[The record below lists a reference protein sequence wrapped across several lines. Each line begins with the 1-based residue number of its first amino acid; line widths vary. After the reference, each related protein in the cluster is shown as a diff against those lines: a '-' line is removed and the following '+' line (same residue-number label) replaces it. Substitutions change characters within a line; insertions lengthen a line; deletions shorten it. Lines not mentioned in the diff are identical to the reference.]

1 METKQ
6 TTPLL
11 IERREVELVKPTKPT
26 PSDVLSFST
35 IDHDPNLEK
44 LFPRYPLA
52 GKLRRD
58 SDGNLRITCK
68 ASGVP
73 FLVAEADCQLS
84 SLHYLE
90 GIDVETLNQ
99 FVFGFPSHDDP
110 AGEHPLFLQVTK
122 FTCGGFAIGVGVS
135 HSVCDGARVSQ
146 FLRTLSELSM
156 GKILEPTVKPVW
168 ERERLTGKI
177 IEAVPLHFPIDESSS
192 ATSPY
197 LPASELSHGCFYVTS
212 ESIKRLKMR
221 FIKEMMDR
229 NEVPR
234 ESFTTVEV
242 LGGFVWR
249 ARFRALKLN
258 PDGKTLFC
266 LTTGIRKHLVPPLPD
281 GYYGNAFVPSNFV
294 VMGKEL
300 NEEPL
305 PERVKLIKQSKK
317 TATQNVYIRNVID
330 ILETTRKQ
338 NKKTGASGASM
349 VLTDWRQLNLME
361 TEFGPWEAVNMVPV
375 PWNIFGYVDLCLFL
389 PPPNLDPAMKGG
401 VRVLVSLPRS
411 AMPKFKEEMD
421 SLKLGNDD
429 DNSVL

>member
-1 METKQ
+1 MFRETSNSSGRINHDNNDALAQNLGADIYLDPACLIKEALSKS
-6 TTPLL
+6 LL
-11 IERREVELVKPTKPT
+11 YY
-26 PSDVLSFST
+26 
-35 IDHDPNLEK
+35 
-44 LFPRYPLA
+44 YPLA

-58 SDGNLRITCK
+58 SDGNLRTTCK

-73 FLVAEADCQLS
+73 FLVAEAHCQLS

-234 ESFTTVEV
+234 ETFTTVEV

-281 GYYGNAFVPSNFV
+281 GYYGNAFVPSNVV

-305 PERVKLIKQSKK
+305 PETVKLIKQSKK
-317 TATQNVYIRNVID
+317 TATQNDYIRNMID
-330 ILETTRKQ
+330 IWETTRKQ
-338 NKKTGASGASM
+338 NKKIGASGASM
-349 VLTDWRQLNLME
+349 VLTDWRQL
-361 TEFGPWEAVNMVPV
+361 
-375 PWNIFGYVDLCLFL
+375 I
-389 PPPNLDPAMKGG
+389 
-401 VRVLVSLPRS
+401 
-411 AMPKFKEEMD
+411 
-421 SLKLGNDD
+421 
-429 DNSVL
+429 